1 MRRLFD
7 IGFGAATAAQ
17 LAAAFVFARL
27 ASQRGPI
34 GVTCPVR
41 AIAGVECPFCGMT
54 RSFVAMAHGRVGDAF
69 AFHPAGPLLMLAML
83 AFAVSVVV
91 VTARGTLPL
100 FERPRFLR
108 ALEAVAVVCL
118 VTGVAFHMGS

>member
-1 MRRLFD
+1 MKRLLD
-7 IGFGAATAAQ
+7 IGFGAAAAAQ
-17 LAAAFVFARL
+17 LAAAFVLPRV
-27 ASQRGPI
+27 GPI

-54 RSFVAMAHGRVGDAF
+54 RSFVAMARGRVGDAF

-91 VTARGTLPL
+91 VTARGAVPL
-100 FERPRFLR
+100 FERPRFVR
-108 ALEAVAVVCL
+108 AIEVVAVLCL
-118 VTGVAFHMGS
+118 VTGVVHHMES